1 MSESTTLT
9 APPKTKAPEKPKT
22 DTLTLRDRCDGCSA
36 AAYVHVFLTDG
47 GELMFCGHH
56 FQKHEVALFS
66 YIDHDK
72 TVDERHKLVTDRLKG
87 SENS

>member
-9 APPKTKAPEKPKT
+9 APKPSAPVKAKT
-22 DTLTLRDRCDGCSA
+22 DTLTLKDRCDGCSA
-36 AAYVHVFLTDG
+36 AAYVHVFLTEG

-56 FQKHEVALFS
+56 YQKHEVALFS
-66 YIDHDK
+66 FIDHNK